1 MRRITLS
8 LVALIA
14 IGGGSLA
21 AQNVRFGI
29 GGGLLMPLSDYK
41 NADKMGFLVGADAT
55 LWLPAAPVGIRVE
68 GDFSQ
73 TSHKNSVGGHTTF
86 YGGLAELVYIFGPKA
101 SPVRPYI
108 LGGVGYMHGKV
119 EITGLG
125 STSESKAAFGAG
137 GGVAFKLGTGN
148 TRAFVE
154 ARWQSFQSDPSL
166 KMVPIRA
173 GFRFGGGK

>member
-1 MRRITLS
+1 MKRVALS

-14 IGGGSLA
+14 IAGAGSLS
-21 AQNVRFGI
+21 AQGTRFGI

-55 LWLPAAPVGIRVE
+55 MWLQGAPVGIRIE

-73 TSHKNSVGGHTTF
+73 TSHKNGVGGHTTL
-86 YGGLAELVYIFGPKA
+86 YGGLAELVYAFGPKV

-119 EITGLG
+119 EVTGLG
-125 STSESKAAFGAG
+125 SASESKAVFGAG
-137 GGVAFKLGTGN
+137 GGLAFKMGTGG
-148 TRAFVE
+148 TRFFVE
-154 ARWQSFQSDPSL
+154 ARWQSFQTSPSL
-166 KMVPIRA
+166 KMIPIRA
-173 GFRFGGGK
+173 GFRF